1 MFSKTRARIRYELA
15 SAQFFF
21 ATDYTGKKLIKLT
34 PFLHKNIIQH
44 YAYRIFSLFNQHFD
58 RYPVRYE
65 AFQRFVQIFSGKNQT
80 VIFTANIQ
88 NSIGKKDELVNTIKQ
103 SGLIE
108 ILGINHI
115 ELESILYENTTTRLT
130 TELPYILNLY
140 RLAKF
145 IQLQSI
151 DYKG

>member
-1 MFSKTRARIRYELA
+1 M
-15 SAQFFF
+15 
-21 ATDYTGKKLIKLT
+21 
-34 PFLHKNIIQH
+34 
-44 YAYRIFSLFNQHFD
+44 
-58 RYPVRYE
+58 
-65 AFQRFVQIFSGKNQT
+65 
-80 VIFTANIQ
+80 IFTEEPHVLLLEFLLIL
-88 NSIGKKDELVNTIKQ
+88 SGKKDELVNKIKQ

-130 TELPYILNLY
+130 MELPYILNLY

>member
-1 MFSKTRARIRYELA
+1 MLA
-15 SAQFFF
+15 YQFLVYL
-21 ATDYTGKKLIKLT
+21 TSTLIVI
-34 PFLHKNIIQH
+34 PFVMK
-44 YAYRIFSLFNQHFD
+44 RFND
-58 RYPVRYE
+58 L
-65 AFQRFVQIFSGKNQT
+65 VQIFSGKNKRSSSQL
-80 VIFTANIQ
+80 IFRIL
-88 NSIGKKDELVNTIKQ
+88 SGKKDELVNTIKQ

-130 TELPYILNLY
+130 MELPYILNLY

>member
-1 MFSKTRARIRYELA
+1 MI
-15 SAQFFF
+15 
-21 ATDYTGKKLIKLT
+21 
-34 PFLHKNIIQH
+34 
-44 YAYRIFSLFNQHFD
+44 
-58 RYPVRYE
+58 
-65 AFQRFVQIFSGKNQT
+65 
-80 VIFTANIQ
+80 
-88 NSIGKKDELVNTIKQ
+88 
-103 SGLIE
+103 IE

>member
-1 MFSKTRARIRYELA
+1 
-15 SAQFFF
+15 
-21 ATDYTGKKLIKLT
+21 
-34 PFLHKNIIQH
+34 HKNIIQH
-44 YAYRIFSLFNQHFD
+44 YAGLPVFSLFNQHFD

-65 AFQRFVQIFSGKNQT
+65 AFQRFGSDIFWKKTKRSSSQL
-80 VIFTANIQ
+80 IFRIL
-88 NSIGKKDELVNTIKQ
+88 SGKKDELVNTIKQ